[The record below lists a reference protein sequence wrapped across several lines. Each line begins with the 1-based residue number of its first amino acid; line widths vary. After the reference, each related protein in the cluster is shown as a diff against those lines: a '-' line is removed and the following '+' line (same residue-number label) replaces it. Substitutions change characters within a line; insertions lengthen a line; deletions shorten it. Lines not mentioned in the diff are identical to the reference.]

1 MATPN
6 TKIVNIKATIPIR
19 DTTPPIYGVK
29 TNVKM
34 THSDILKCLCRR
46 AIVEEVLPDGSTV
59 RLTTKNFRD
68 DFSSAV
74 KPVKKEIVKKAAP
87 KTIEDIDLAAQLD
100 DPDDNDNNEPEE
112 AKNVNTTL
120 NFIDGTTIEK
130 TGIDPDLADEEDETY
145 DSEAAILKFIDGT
158 IIDTNVKTSEVVIT
172 SDESAEDN
180 STEEAE
186 GPVVN
191 TISTPIDTSVKK
203 RNSRKTSRKK

>member
-59 RLTTKNFRD
+59 RLNTKNFRD
-68 DFSSAV
+68 NLAASV
-74 KPVKKEIVKKAAP
+74 KPVEKPAVKKETEKA
-87 KTIEDIDLAAQLD
+87 KEVDLIDKITEDAD
-100 DPDDNDNNEPEE
+100 DDDQNEPEE

-120 NFIDGTTIEK
+120 KFVDGVVIHTTGVKAEIID
-130 TGIDPDLADEEDETY
+130 DEDETHI
-145 DSEAAILKFIDGT
+145 S
-158 IIDTNVKTSEVVIT
+158 N
-172 SDESAEDN
+172 DEE
-180 STEEAE
+180 TEEDIESIINEATYDQVEEKEEITEENAE
-186 GPVVN
+186 EETPVVN
-191 TISTPIDTSVKK
+191 TISEPVDTSVRKRTSSKK
-203 RNSRKTSRKK
+203 NSKKK

>member
-59 RLTTKNFRD
+59 RLNTKNFRD
-68 DFSSAV
+68 NLAASV
-74 KPVKKEIVKKAAP
+74 KPVEKPVVKKETEKA
-87 KTIEDIDLAAQLD
+87 KEVDLIDKITEDAD
-100 DPDDNDNNEPEE
+100 DDDQNEPEE

-120 NFIDGTTIEK
+120 KFVDGVVIHTTGVKAEIID
-130 TGIDPDLADEEDETY
+130 DEDETHV
-145 DSEAAILKFIDGT
+145 S
-158 IIDTNVKTSEVVIT
+158 N
-172 SDESAEDN
+172 DEE
-180 STEEAE
+180 TEEDIESIINEATYDQVEEKEEITEENAE
-186 GPVVN
+186 EETPVVN
-191 TISTPIDTSVKK
+191 TISEPVDTSVRKRTSSKK
-203 RNSRKTSRKK
+203 NSKKK